1 MTCTEKVRD
10 NWLPAKCLPG
20 VSTNKPSD
28 RMKRFVLQAK
38 YWPLPLLLWSTL
50 VLASFIWN
58 WKSQGEHTLG
68 LAASQSSFVFKVV
81 ESVRL
86 WNARHGGVYALVD
99 EQNQPN
105 PYLNVAERDLTSTS
119 GRALTLLNP
128 AYMTRQL
135 AEVVDELSGVRM
147 HLTSLKL
154 LNPGNAADP
163 WETRALQA
171 FERGDES
178 RLELVDDGDHP
189 LVRYMAPLYVEPEC
203 MQCHGHQGYQL
214 GEVSGGLS
222 VSYSAAPLLQAAQLS
237 QRQLIWAHGGIWLLV
252 SALLLLGLAQ
262 VRRQMLS
269 LETAKQQLDALV
281 QQRTA
286 ELHTLSKAVEYSPT
300 STVITDTQGCI
311 EYANL
316 KFSEITGYEPAEVI
330 GRNPRLLQS
339 GQTPNSVY
347 EELWRTII
355 AGGIWKGELLNRKK
369 NGESYWENTS
379 ISPIRDA
386 HGHISHFVALQ
397 EDVTERKAYAE
408 QVYHQAN
415 YDDLTGLPNR
425 KQFRE
430 RLQQQIKHAAQ
441 TGSSFALMFIDLDG
455 FKNINDS
462 FGHDAG
468 DLLLRESARRIA
480 DSVRSS
486 DFLARLGGD
495 EFTLILQ
502 YACSAEAIG
511 QIAEKILQ
519 QLTRPFQLDVH
530 QGQVGASI
538 GIALYPEDGRDAEQ
552 LIKQADH
559 AMYRVKNSGRQNYCF
574 YSRMV
579 MAVNTS
585 MPAVSDTAS
594 SEP

>member
-1 MTCTEKVRD
+1 
-10 NWLPAKCLPG
+10 
-20 VSTNKPSD
+20 
-28 RMKRFVLQAK
+28 MKRLVLQRK
-38 YWPLPLLLWSTL
+38 FWPLPLLLWSAL

-58 WKSQGEHTLG
+58 WQSLDRHTLD

-99 EQNQPN
+99 DNNQPN
-105 PYLNVAERDLTSTS
+105 PYLKVAERDLTSTS

-135 AEVVDELSGVRM
+135 AEVVNELSGVRM

-154 LNPGNAADP
+154 LNPGNAADS
-163 WETRALQA
+163 WETGALQA
-171 FERGDES
+171 FERGEQS
-178 RLELVDDGDHP
+178 RLELVGDSDQQ

-203 MQCHGHQGYQL
+203 LQCHGHQGYRL
-214 GEVSGGLS
+214 GDVSGGLS
-222 VSYSAAPLLQAAQLS
+222 VSYSAAPLLQSAQPG
-237 QRQLIWAHGGIWLLV
+237 RRNLIWAHGGTWLLV
-252 SALLLLGLAQ
+252 SLMLLLGLAQ
-262 VRRQMLS
+262 VRRQMRS
-269 LETAKQQLDALV
+269 LEAARQQLDNQV

-286 ELHTLSKAVEYSPT
+286 ELHTLSKAVEFSPT
-300 STVITDTQGCI
+300 STVITDIRGCI
-311 EYANL
+311 QYANP
-316 KFSEITGYEPAEVI
+316 KFSEITGYALAEVV

-339 GQTPNSVY
+339 GQTPQRVY
-347 EELWRTII
+347 QELWQTISS
-355 AGGIWKGELLNRKK
+355 GGIWRGELLNRRK
-369 NGESYWENTS
+369 NGQRYWENTS

-386 HGHISHFVALQ
+386 HGQISHFVALQ
-397 EDVTERKAYAE
+397 EDITESKAHAE

-430 RLQQQIKHAAQ
+430 RLQQQIEHAAQ

-455 FKNINDS
+455 FKKINDS

-468 DLLLRESARRIA
+468 DQLLRESARRIA

-502 YACSAEAIG
+502 HACSPEAIA

-519 QLTRPFQLDVH
+519 QLTRPFQLDGQ

-538 GIALYPEDGRDAEQ
+538 GIALYPDNGRDAEQ
-552 LIKQADH
+552 LTKRADH
-559 AMYRVKNSGRQNYCF
+559 AMYRVKSSGRQNYCF
-574 YSRMV
+574 YGRTL
-579 MAVNTS
+579 MAVNTA
-585 MPAVSDTAS
+585 MPAASDSAHA
-594 SEP
+594 EPS